1 VISAESEPVAIEVRM
16 DRWIGRGV
24 TLGLLCC
31 LVLTTSGCGEGTT
44 DARIRDTMRRT
55 EDIRGLSALEPIPY
69 RFVGA
74 DTAFDDL
81 LADWRDS
88 DAARETEAEALV
100 LERLGVLPRDFD
112 ILEVLEW
119 STRTG
124 VLGYYDPETKHMT
137 VVADGSEVGDGELM
151 VLAHEHAHA
160 LQDQHFGLGAG
171 DTLDDEAALALDA
184 LAEGEATLVMA
195 IWVSKRLGA
204 AGLEDLET
212 ADIPTDTMPVSWVPD
227 ILYRAGEFPYID
239 GSAFVYD
246 VFEDGGWE
254 AVDAL
259 WEDPPVSSEQIMHPE
274 RYPEDMPEIV
284 DLPDIAGALGTDWEL
299 AKVMVIGEMQIGV
312 LLADGA
318 SWDDGDSD
326 EAFSFPLLEN
336 AHAAEGW
343 GGDRLLHLTGPDDD
357 WAIVWQTTWDRTT
370 DAQEFAKAAQAAFV
384 DLPFAW
390 QVREGDDVST
400 GALPHP
406 VLVLVTP
413 DEDAQARLQAVLEL
427 ARGGAWGRA

>member
-1 VISAESEPVAIEVRM
+1 VIGAESQQITVEVRM
-16 DRWIGRGV
+16 DRRMGRGV
-24 TLGLLCC
+24 ALGALAG
-31 LVLTTSGCGEGTT
+31 LVLVAGGCGEGTT
-44 DARIRDTMRRT
+44 DERIRDTMRRT
-55 EDIRGLSALEPIPY
+55 EDIRGLSALEPVPY
-69 RFVGA
+69 RFLGA

-81 LADWRDS
+81 LAEWRDS

-100 LERLGVLPRDFD
+100 LERLGVLPLDFD

-119 STRTG
+119 STSTG
-124 VLGYYDPETKHMT
+124 VLGYYDPETRSMT
-137 VVADGSEVGDGELM
+137 VVADGSEAGPGELM

-160 LQDQHFGLGAG
+160 LQDQHFGLGAD
-171 DTLDDEAALALDA
+171 DTLDSEAVLALDA

-195 IWVSKRLGA
+195 IWVMKRLGA
-204 AGLEDLET
+204 AGLEELET
-212 ADIPTDTMPVSWVPD
+212 TDIPTDTMPVATVPD
-227 ILYRAGEFPYID
+227 LLYRAGEFPYID

-259 WEDPPVSSEQIMHPE
+259 WEEPPVSSEQIMHPE
-274 RYPEDMPEIV
+274 RYPGDVPEIV

-299 AKVMVIGEMQIGV
+299 ATEMVMGEMQIGV

-318 SWDDGDSD
+318 SWDDGDS
-326 EAFSFPLLEN
+326 EKAFSFPLLEN

-343 GGDRLLHLTGPDDD
+343 GGDRLLHLTGPDED
-357 WAIVWQTTWDRTT
+357 WAIVWQTTWDRRT
-370 DAQEFAKAAQAAFV
+370 DAQEFAEAAQAAFA

-400 GALPHP
+400 LALPHP

-413 DEDAQARLQAVLEL
+413 DDDAKARLQAALEL
-427 ARGGAWGRA
+427 A